1 MLDKDTLGQIYVQ
14 LEDALDNFAKDNHI
28 YEVGIKVRAREFLI
42 STYIS
47 TFDEEGHNVTLNQ
60 FKIYLRNVGIP
71 YVQTWIN
78 EVRLSE
84 DDAVKLLALLRLE
97 GY

>member
-1 MLDKDTLGQIYVQ
+1 MLDKDTLRRIYEQ
-14 LEDALDNFAKDNHI
+14 LGDALDNFAKDNHI
-28 YEVGIKVRAREFLI
+28 YEVRARDFLI
-42 STYIS
+42 STYIN
-47 TFDEEGHNVTLNQ
+47 TFDEEGHNVTLNT
-60 FKIYLRNVGIP
+60 FKSYLRNVGIP

-84 DDAVKLLALLRLE
+84 DDAVKLLASLRLG

>member
-1 MLDKDTLGQIYVQ
+1 MLDKDTLRRIYVQ

-28 YEVGIKVRAREFLI
+28 YEVRIKVRAREFLI

-47 TFDEEGHNVTLNQ
+47 TFDEEGHNVTLNP
-60 FKIYLRNVGIP
+60 FKIYLCNVRIP

-78 EVRLSE
+78 EIKLSE
-84 DDAVKLLALLRLE
+84 DNAVKLLALLRLG